1 MDEVKK
7 ILKEIERRVG
17 KLGYKKKEKESEG
30 PQWLVIMKS
39 LMLVQHLLCIGVG
52 GNVFEDVL
60 EIINEALHR
69 L

>member
-1 MDEVKK
+1 MKK
-7 ILKEIERRVG
+7 ILTEIEKRVG
-17 KLGYKKKEKESEG
+17 NLSYKKKEKESEG

-39 LMLVQHLLCIGVG
+39 LMLVQHFLCIGVG

-60 EIINEALHR
+60 EIFNEALQK